1 MKRLI
6 SSCLLGDLIGLIAAL
21 AVSLSLLAP
30 AAAAELQ
37 ILPQVVVDGDV
48 VTLQDMFGDIGDGGD
63 TMVAYA
69 PAPGKRLAIPVAN
82 IHRLV
87 RRLGLD
93 WKPLR
98 GLRSVKVSRSGR
110 RVPAF
115 EIEAVILDALSYET
129 TSDGLRINL
138 VNRNRAF
145 YVAKHAAID
154 LEVENLSYDARTGR
168 FVASLI
174 AASGTPDEARAE
186 YSGRAVETVE
196 LPVLNRPMKKGEVI
210 GEGDI
215 EWLEW
220 QLQRVPRD
228 AVTDMADLVGM
239 AAKRW
244 LRPDSPLRA
253 RDVGE
258 PIVVTKGSAV
268 RLVYRTSMMVLTVSG
283 RALEDGPLGG
293 FIRVLNSQSKVVVEA
308 RVEGGNILSVSAATF
323 LAMN

>member
-6 SSCLLGDLIGLIAAL
+6 SSRLLGDLIGLIVAL

-37 ILPQVVVDGDV
+37 ILPQVIVDGDV

-63 TMVAYA
+63 TIVAYA

-87 RRLGLD
+87 RGLGLD

-110 RVPAF
+110 QVPAF

-174 AASGTPDEARAE
+174 AASGTPDEVRAE

-196 LPVLNRPMKKGEVI
+196 LPVLNKPMKKGEI
-210 GEGDI
+210 ICDGDI

-220 QLQRVPRD
+220 QARRMPRD
-228 AVTDMADLVGM
+228 AVTDIAELVGL
-239 AAKRW
+239 AARRS
-244 LRPDSPLRA
+244 LRPGRPVRG

-258 PIVVTKGSAV
+258 PVVVVKGSAV
-268 RLVYRTSMMVLTVSG
+268 SLVYRTPMMVLTAGG
-283 RALEDGPLGG
+283 RALEDGAMGSV
-293 FIRVLNSQSKVVVEA
+293 IRVLNSYSKIVVEA
-308 RVEGGNILSVSAATF
+308 RVDGGNVLSVTGATS
-323 LAMN
+323 LALN

>member
-1 MKRLI
+1 MKRFI
-6 SSCLLGDLIGLIAAL
+6 SSRLLGNLIGLIAAL

-30 AAAAELQ
+30 TAAAELQ

-63 TMVAYA
+63 TIVAYA

-110 RVPAF
+110 QVPAF

-186 YSGRAVETVE
+186 YSGRAIETVE

-239 AAKRW
+239 AAKRS
-244 LRPDSPLRA
+244 LRPDSLLRA

-258 PIVVTKGSAV
+258 PIVVTKGSTV

-283 RALEDGPLGG
+283 RALEDGPMGG
-293 FIRVLNSQSKVVVEA
+293 VIRVLNSQSKVVVEA